1 MDPKH
6 PLSARRLY
14 ALLGEKMHDLPP
26 YFIERL
32 EQRLEEYDATRDRSA
47 NVVQLHM
54 VSDTTVDVPCA
65 SRNCP
70 AGSACGASVAVPM
83 RTLHGLAVLFDLLHA
98 AHLSRLGATPEGG
111 ISEQH
116 VGGLIL
122 TGQALLSATTQ
133 AQWSER

>member
-26 YFIERL
+26 HFIERL
-32 EQRLEEYDATRDRSA
+32 ERRLEAYETSRESGD
-47 NVVQLHM
+47 NVVHLHM
-54 VSDTTVDVPCA
+54 VSDTTVDVPCG
-65 SRNCP
+65 SPDCP
-70 AGSACGASVAVPM
+70 AGAACGASVAVPM
-83 RTLHGLAVLFDLLHA
+83 RTLQGLAVLFELLHA
-98 AHLSRLGATPEGG
+98 AHLSRMGATTEGG
-111 ISEQH
+111 IAERH

-133 AQWSER
+133 AAWSER